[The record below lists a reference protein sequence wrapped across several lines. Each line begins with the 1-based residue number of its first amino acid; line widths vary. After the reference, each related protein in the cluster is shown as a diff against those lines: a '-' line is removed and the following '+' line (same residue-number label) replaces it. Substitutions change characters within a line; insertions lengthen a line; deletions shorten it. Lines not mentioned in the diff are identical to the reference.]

1 MKDSSIKDDFRAW
14 VRMELSERVGEDH
27 RKVAQLYFPVKDL
40 MEIAIYEI
48 WLYIMQHGW
57 RAPGQNTADI
67 TDVHVN
73 TVRRV
78 VKKRF

>member
-57 RAPGQNTADI
+57 RAPGQTRPNTGGPY
-67 TDVHVN
+67 
-73 TVRRV
+73 RR
-78 VKKRF
+78 